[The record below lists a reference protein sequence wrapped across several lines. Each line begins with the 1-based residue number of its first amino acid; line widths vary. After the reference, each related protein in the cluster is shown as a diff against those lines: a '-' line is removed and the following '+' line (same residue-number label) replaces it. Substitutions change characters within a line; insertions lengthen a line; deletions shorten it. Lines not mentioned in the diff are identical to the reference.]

1 MKHILTSFCLG
12 FTLTSLT
19 ACGFAPVH
27 TSNIGSSYQAS
38 NIVVPEIPGRSGHE
52 LRKALIEEFATGLPG
67 IDSATL
73 TVSLRERTGRLAIR
87 PDEAAARTDYIV
99 TGRYVLDTGDD
110 AITGTVKA
118 DTSFNVPTSAFGDI
132 TAQTAAT
139 TQTMNVLAQRIVN
152 DLKLKLGNANSASQ
166 TSEAP
171 ADALSSDQASLE
183 TLNDTQEPERLQ
195 P

>member
-1 MKHILTSFCLG
+1 MKHILTTFS
-12 FTLTSLT
+12 FTLMLASFG

-38 NIVVPEIPGRSGHE
+38 SIVVPEIPGRSGHE
-52 LRKALIEEFATGLPG
+52 LRKALVEEFATGLPG
-67 IDSATL
+67 VDGATL

-110 AITGTVKA
+110 AITGTVQA

-132 TAQTAAT
+132 TAQTTAT
-139 TQTMNVLAQRIVN
+139 KQAMNVLAQRIAD
-152 DLKLKLGNANSASQ
+152 DLKLKLNRRAS
-166 TSEAP
+166 TVE
-171 ADALSSDQASLE
+171 
-183 TLNDTQEPERLQ
+183 EPEETGQ
-195 P
+195 